1 MIRSFY
7 MVASILIV
15 CIVMM
20 GTHYLLSD
28 RSGMQGVIDRTV
40 AVTGLAS
47 PALGA
52 LWYEPRLRRFE
63 ASINPVY
70 PELLS
75 PDRFGFVYGGLYGR

>member
-1 MIRSFY
+1 MTRSFY
-7 MVASILIV
+7 SVSVFLLLLIV
-15 CIVMM
+15 AA
-20 GTHYLLSD
+20 GAHYLLSD
-28 RSGMQGVIDRTV
+28 RLGMQGVIDRTV

-52 LWYEPRLRRFE
+52 LWYEPRFRRFE
-63 ASINPVY
+63 ASVNPVY

>member
-7 MVASILIV
+7 TLIAILIILV
-15 CIVMM
+15 VMT
-20 GTHYLLSD
+20 GAHYLLSD